1 MPVSGLPAASNGRL
15 ILTRRLASPD
25 PGTFCGI
32 APDTEDALTGTQA
45 N

>member
-15 ILTRRLASPD
+15 ILTRRLASKA
-25 PGTFCGI
+25 PGTVRAI
-32 APDTEDALTGTQA
+32 EPDAEGALTGTQA